1 MSKGI
6 AEHPVGFVRIKRA
19 GKVWTALLE
28 TKIGTANLDK
38 TQLPNYFDLAK

>member
-1 MSKGI
+1 MPKGN
-6 AEHPVGFVRIKRA
+6 AERPVGFVRIKRA

-28 TKIGTANLDK
+28 TKIGTANFDK